1 MSAADHPIR
10 GALSL
15 AAGLVLMSAGVVA
28 VPLVIAGGPVTFF
41 GGLALSW
48 GVVWRLAKAQ
58 DGAWVR

>member
-15 AAGLVLMSAGVVA
+15 AAGAGFLVLAPIGVTLIVAGGW
-28 VPLVIAGGPVTFF
+28 VPTIAGA
-41 GGLALSW
+41 ALSW

>member
-48 GVVWRLAKAQ
+48 RVVRHLSRDQQRRWQ
-58 DGAWVR
+58 P